1 VRLAEIVHAEG
12 GAQTASRVSPLTRQF
27 REESRMFVVT
37 LRFSANKAKAAQLM
51 EGHKEW
57 IKRGFDDG
65 VFLLVGNLQ
74 PNLGGGIVAH
84 NTSLPDLQGR
94 VSADPFVMENV
105 VSAEILEITPSKA
118 DERLNGILA

>member
-1 VRLAEIVHAEG
+1 
-12 GAQTASRVSPLTRQF
+12 
-27 REESRMFVVT
+27 MFVVL
-37 LRFSANKAKAAQLM
+37 LRFSSNKGQASRFM

-84 NTSLPDLQGR
+84 NTSLPELQNR
-94 VSADPFVMENV
+94 INDDPFVVENI
-105 VSAEILEITPSKA
+105 VSAELIEIAPSRT
-118 DERLNGILA
+118 DERLKFLLG